1 MSSAD
6 GKTPKTK
13 PRARALVA
21 RPDKPVA
28 TRRRTQAERSDEMR
42 QRLVEAASV
51 VLRRKGYAGLR
62 TDEVARV
69 AKVSR
74 GALQHHFPSK
84 DSLVVATA
92 EHLLQ
97 ASLNR
102 GARRAASVAAAADPI
117 DAIIEDGIEFFLGP
131 DFTVVLDL
139 VLAGSKSRAIRDQIY
154 AHARSSRLG
163 VEQAWLEL
171 LVARGVPREKAEK
184 VLWLTISVV
193 RGFAVRALWQ
203 QDEALFRSLLA
214 EWKLIVSGHLAALSS
229 HASDNNQN
237 PPLSK
242 NPGVTR

>member
-1 MSSAD
+1 MSITERIQKLRQPGTAA
-6 GKTPKTK
+6 P
-13 PRARALVA
+13 AV
-21 RPDKPVA
+21 KPVRPPA
-28 TRRRTQAERSDEMR
+28 VRRRTQTERSDEMR
-42 QRLVEAASV
+42 QRLVEASAS

-97 ASLNR
+97 ASLAR
-102 GARRAASVAAAADPI
+102 GSRRASTAEAAADPI
-117 DAIIEDGIEFFLGP
+117 AAIIEDGIEFFLGA

-139 VLAGSKSRAIRDQIY
+139 VLAGSKSRAIRDRIY
-154 AHARSSRLG
+154 EHARSNRLG
-163 VEQAWLEL
+163 VEDAWLAL
-171 LVARGVPREKAEK
+171 LVAKGVPKESAEK

-203 QDEALFRSLLA
+203 QDDKLFRSLLD
-214 EWKLIVSGHLAALSS
+214 EWKVIIAGHLKTLAGAP
-229 HASDNNQN
+229 DN
-237 PPLSK
+237 K
-242 NPGVTR
+242 KAGKPGATR